1 MNDEQQGEAPASPG
15 DARLETPSIW
25 LLALLPIVP
34 ILLLFQGIPLASV
47 STDPFDPAQVLRQ
60 VIMAGVWVIGLV
72 LAYLDSRF
80 LKSAGF
86 VRPFGWLW
94 ALIGGGVYVI
104 GRCIV
109 VGRRNGGARRPMW
122 VWIALAAFCVVFAIA
137 TAL

>member
-1 MNDEQQGEAPASPG
+1 MNDELRGEAPASSG

-34 ILLLFQGIPLASV
+34 ILLLFQGIPLSAV
-47 STDPFDPAQVLRQ
+47 STDPFEPGQVLRQ
-60 VIMAGVWVIGLV
+60 VIMAGVWVAGLV
-72 LAYLDSRF
+72 LAYFDSRF

-109 VGRRNGGARRPMW
+109 VDKRNGGSLRPMW
-122 VWIALAAFCVVFAIA
+122 VWIALAVFYVVFAIA